1 MKKAIKNI
9 IANEPI
15 AITTFPYD
23 SNSLALF
30 HPSITQNR
38 PMAKVN
44 IPILANTLVNRFPTQ
59 SSFFAKVECAMR
71 DDIITIAI
79 RLT

>member
-1 MKKAIKNI
+1 
-9 IANEPI
+9 
-15 AITTFPYD
+15 
-23 SNSLALF
+23 
-30 HPSITQNR
+30 
-38 PMAKVN
+38 MAKEN
-44 IPILANTLVNRFPTQ
+44 IHILANTLVNRFPNQ